1 MFTVPSFLQ
10 QLLDSKDIS
19 LKKLNSLKHV
29 ILGGEAI
36 PKNLLKKPM
45 QFLKKT
51 NCYNVYG
58 TTETAIITH
67 WHKIKKNELGNI
79 PIGNLL
85 PNIKLYLVNNDKV
98 HSNKAKH
105 IFPDLKYLKVI

>member
-1 MFTVPSFLQ
+1 
-10 QLLDSKDIS
+10 
-19 LKKLNSLKHV
+19 
-29 ILGGEAI
+29 
-36 PKNLLKKPM
+36 M

-51 NCYNVYG
+51 NFYNVYG

-98 HSNKAKH
+98 HSNKGEAYFSGPQ
-105 IFPDLKYLKVI
+105 IFKGYLNNDYLTKKSAG